1 MNFVLLIFSNVF
13 ISRKFAKISSLMDL
27 KFFKKSKST
36 LIFLIVFSAIS
47 IPVFYHLVKVDKK
60 LKIYNPADVN
70 PSLVHQ
76 SIKHI
81 TKDHRIADFELINQN
96 GEVITNKNYKNK
108 IYVADFFFTR
118 CTNICIAMAYN
129 MSELQEFYKNDDDM
143 MFLSHSVTPTID
155 SVSVLREYANNK
167 GVIDAKWNVTTGSK
181 KHIYELAR
189 KSYLAVIEDGDGGE
203 NDFIHTEQFVLID
216 KQRRIRGF
224 YDGTEKKDM
233 DKLKKDVAL
242 LKEEYT
248 IE

>member
-1 MNFVLLIFSNVF
+1 
-13 ISRKFAKISSLMDL
+13 MDFN
-27 KFFKKSKST
+27 FFKKSKLT
-36 LIFLIVFSAIS
+36 IIFLLIFSAIS

-70 PSLVHQ
+70 PSLVDV
-76 SIKHI
+76 SIKHV

-96 GEVITNKNYKNK
+96 GEIITQNNYKNK

-118 CTNICIAMAYN
+118 CTNICVAMAYN
-129 MSELQEFYKNDDDM
+129 MSELQEYYKNDDDI
-143 MFLSHSVTPTID
+143 MFLSHSVTPVID
-155 SVSVLREYANNK
+155 SVSVLKEYALNK

-189 KSYLAVIEDGDGGE
+189 KSYFAVIEDGDGGE

-216 KQRRIRGF
+216 KERRIRGY

-233 DKLKKDVAL
+233 EKLKKDMSL

-248 IE
+248 NK